1 MKIFGRRIHIAG
13 SVSPQCDEAKLTYV
27 HSLVADLSYNL
38 AKAGATFVLS
48 FGKEPLLDQRTDGP
62 SIIFDWTIAES
73 VCRALNEDLTLA
85 ENPNGKLVVA
95 VSTDKLPNSIPSDKQ
110 HIYDRF
116 VELNTIR
123 SVFAKSG
130 WNSGAYRRQI
140 QANEGDILIAIS
152 GGEGVEHLA
161 QEYSDLGKPVIP
173 FDIDLESSRGDGS
186 GGAAKLFKKARVE
199 PSLFFRVESQYS
211 GADLLNAISI
221 SECKKPVESIVK
233 SIHTLLEAL
242 QSPPAFYVRLLN
254 PTLAEYDNVERFF
267 RECADPVVTD
277 LGYTPLQM
285 GVGTNEFAWMNQAI
299 FESLHFSGIVIVD
312 LTAQR
317 PNCFIELGYA
327 LGLGKK
333 TLITALEG
341 TQLPFDISA
350 LEVFFWNENDTPDQL
365 KEKFRKHWSR
375 NFNAPTLVK
384 NRNVQC

>member
-1 MKIFGRRIHIAG
+1 MKLFGRRIHIVG
-13 SVSPQCDEAKLTYV
+13 SVSPKCDAAILTYM
-27 HSLVADLSYNL
+27 HSLVANLSYNL

-73 VCRALNEDLTLA
+73 VFRALNEDLTLA
-85 ENPNGKLVVA
+85 ESPSGKLVVT
-95 VSTDKLPNSIPSDKQ
+95 VSTDKLPTNIPSDKQ

-116 VELNTIR
+116 VELNAIR
-123 SVFAKSG
+123 SVFVKSG

-173 FDIDLESSRGDGS
+173 FDIDLESSGGDGS

-199 PSLFFRVESQYS
+199 TSLFFRVESQYS
-211 GADLLNAISI
+211 GADLLNGISI
-221 SECKKPVESIVK
+221 LECKKPVDSIIK
-233 SIHTLLEAL
+233 SVQALLEAL

-254 PTLAEYDNVERFF
+254 PAFAEYDQVERFF

-277 LGYTPLQM
+277 LGFTPLQM

-299 FESLHFSGIVIVD
+299 FESLHFSGLVIID

-327 LGLGKK
+327 LGLGKRV
-333 TLITALEG
+333 LITALEG
-341 TQLPFDISA
+341 TPLPFDISG
-350 LEVFFWNENDTPDQL
+350 LEVFFWKENDTPAHWQ
-365 KEKFRKHWSR
+365 EKFRTHWSR
-375 NFNAPTLVK
+375 NFNAPKLVK
-384 NRNVQC
+384 NWKISW